1 MALEG
6 IGGSSSIN
14 ENNYTMESLGIKEGS
29 VEASI
34 FNKIDMS
41 DGNKDNNLTAE
52 QYEKFQAE
60 LKDKKK
66 DGWLKILLGPG
77 LYEIYNKISK
87 NNGSQ
92 EVQEASEQNIQK
104 ITIEPLLDHAKEHGK
119 IISDLL
125 EEQTHGEMMYKIDN
139 RNLKENN
146 YLESLYPDLKFDAD
160 KKTIS
165 IESKGIVDFEI
176 NTPEQIEL
184 LKSKLEEG

>member
-1 MALEG
+1 MSLG
-6 IGGSSSIN
+6 GVGGSTPIN
-14 ENNYTMESLGIKEGS
+14 EKVYTMESLGIKEGS
-29 VEASI
+29 KEASI

-41 DGNKDNNLTAE
+41 DGSNDNALTAE
-52 QYEKFQAE
+52 QYEMFKTA
-60 LKDKKK
+60 LKDNKKEK
-66 DGWLKILLGPG
+66 WLKFLLGPG

-104 ITIEPLLDHAKEHGK
+104 ITIEALLDHAKKHGK

-125 EEQTHGEMMYKIDN
+125 GEQTHGEMMYKIDN

-184 LKSKLEEG
+184 LKSKLEES